1 MSQFFFATQPVFQT
15 ARFQQRSSPQALTK
29 AMDSL
34 LKAGGWVFHGV
45 FFRKVWGST
54 TSPRKLFVFENPEV
68 SHHFK
73 GSPRNLKNQLFKK
86 REATK

>member
-1 MSQFFFATQPVFQT
+1 MNYESVFFCNSVFQT

-45 FFRKVWGST
+45 FFFVWGST
-54 TSPRKLFVFENPEV
+54 TSPQKLFVFENPEV

-73 GSPRNLKNQLFKK
+73 GSHRNLKNQLFKK